1 MTEVRP
7 DPDQLLSQI
16 QHEAAKAQR
25 GKLKIFFGASAGVGK
40 TYAMLAAARQ
50 QQSQGLDVLVGVVE
64 THGRKD
70 TEAMAAGLE
79 RLPLQE
85 MPYRD
90 QVLYEFNLDEALRRK
105 PALILMDELAHSNVS
120 GARHPKRWQDVEEL
134 LVAGID
140 VYGTINVQH
149 LDSLN
154 DVVSGI
160 TGIRVWETVPDR
172 FFDSADEVI
181 LVDLPPDE
189 LLQRLKEG
197 KVYLPQQAE
206 RAIRNFFR
214 KGNLIALRELALRRT
229 ADRVDEDMLAY
240 RRKQAVPALWPT
252 RESLLVCVGPD
263 AGGERVVRS
272 GARLANQ
279 WNIPWHAIYVETPA
293 LQRLPG
299 AARERIFKTLSLAE
313 ELGAETATLAGNDG
327 AAVAVKYLQDHNL
340 SKVVVGRG
348 RRVQWS
354 FWHVGFVS
362 RLCRLAPDLDVI
374 LIARNAAVSPAEE
387 AREVP
392 RSGLGPAWPS
402 YLLSA
407 LVCAAMTLLA
417 TPLHAYF
424 DLANIVMLFL
434 VAVVVVALWL
444 GRGPAVLASLLS
456 VAAFDFFFVP
466 PRLSF
471 AVSDVQY
478 LMTFFIMLLVGLLVG
493 QLTAGLK
500 YQARVATRREDRV
513 RALYEFSRDLS
524 GALQVEQISDICTR
538 FLEGEFQARGTLLLS
553 DAQDHLQAPANTAID
568 VGIAQWAFD
577 HEEGAGRGTNT
588 LPGSPILYLPLKAP
602 MRVRGVLAIE
612 SSHPGRVLSPEQRR
626 SLDTMARLI
635 SIALERVHYVEVAQ
649 VTTVEME
656 SERMRNS
663 LLSAISHDLRTP
675 LSALVGLAESMS
687 MTKPPLSPAQQEV
700 AGAMREEALRMN
712 ALVNNL
718 LDMARLQAG
727 KIQLNRQWQP
737 LEEIVGSALHD
748 MDGVLGQRPLVI
760 ALGDDLPL
768 LHLDGVLLGRVFCN
782 LLENA
787 VKYTPAHTP
796 IEIGATVLSD
806 QVEVWVADEGPGL
819 PPGKEEAIF
828 NKFERGQKEGT
839 MPGVGLGLAICRA
852 IVQAHGG
859 TIRGENRHPR
869 GARFVMTF
877 PRGTPPEV
885 GEEMESEGEGESQ
898 P

>member
-16 QHEAAKAQR
+16 RQDAAKAQR

-50 QQSQGLDVLVGVVE
+50 QQSQGVDVVVGVVE
-64 THGRKD
+64 THGRKE
-70 TEAMAAGLE
+70 TEAMTEGLE
-79 RLPLQE
+79 RLPLRE
-85 MPYRD
+85 VPYRD
-90 QVLYEFNLDEALRRK
+90 QVLYDFNLDGALARK
-105 PALILMDELAHSNVS
+105 PALILVDELAHSNVS

-134 LVAGID
+134 LAAGID

-240 RRKQAVPALWPT
+240 RRKQSVPALWPT

-299 AARERIFKTLSLAE
+299 AAREKIFKTLGLAE
-313 ELGAETATLAGNDG
+313 ELGADTATLAGNDSA
-327 AAVAVKYLQDHNL
+327 AAVVKYLQDHNL
-340 SKVVVGRG
+340 SKVVVGRS
-348 RRVQWS
+348 RRFQWP
-354 FWHVGFVS
+354 FWHPGFVP

-374 LIARNAAVSPAEE
+374 LIARNEPVSAPVES
-387 AREVP
+387 REVP
-392 RSGLGPAWPS
+392 RPGRPS
-402 YLLSA
+402 WAAYLLSA

-524 GALQVEQISDICTR
+524 GALQVEQISEICTR

-568 VGIAQWAFD
+568 LGIAQWAFD

-649 VTTVEME
+649 TTSVEME

-687 MTKPPLSPAQQEV
+687 MTKPPLSDSQKEV
-700 AGAMREEALRMN
+700 ASAMREEALRMN

-748 MDGVLGQRPLVI
+748 MEGVLGDRPLVI

-787 VKYTPAHTP
+787 VKYTPAGTP
-796 IEIGATVLSD
+796 IEIGAKALTD

-819 PPGKEEAIF
+819 PPGKEAAIF
-828 NKFERGQKEGT
+828 NKFERGQKEGA

-859 TIRGENRHPR
+859 SIRGENRRPR
-869 GARFVMTF
+869 GARFVMSF

-885 GEEMESEGEGESQ
+885 GEEMEAEGEGE
-898 P
+898 PRV

>member
-1 MTEVRP
+1 MSRKTFSLFDASLIRP
-7 DPDQLLSQI
+7 AIGDAFKKLSPRVQWRNPVMFVVYVGSLLTTLLWLQALRG
-16 QHEAAKAQR
+16 QGEASSGFILAVALWLWFTVLFANFAEALAEGRSKAQAGALR
-25 GKLKIFFGASAGVGK
+25 NLKKETWAKKMHEPRMGAAWYTVPASDLRKGDVILAQAGDFIPADGEVIEGVASVDESAITGESAPVIRESGGDFSAV
-40 TYAMLAAARQ
+40 TGGTRVL
-50 QQSQGLDVLVGVVE
+50 SDWVLVRVTVNPGE
-64 THGRKD
+64 TFVDRMI
-70 TEAMAAGLE
+70 A
-79 RLPLQE
+79 
-85 MPYRD
+85 
-90 QVLYEFNLDEALRRK
+90 
-105 PALILMDELAHSNVS
+105 MDELAHSNVS

-134 LVAGID
+134 LAAGID

-478 LMTFFIMLLVGLLVG
+478 LMTFFIM
-493 QLTAGLK
+493 AW
-500 YQARVATRREDRV
+500 V
-513 RALYEFSRDLS
+513 RA
-524 GALQVEQISDICTR
+524 
-538 FLEGEFQARGTLLLS
+538 
-553 DAQDHLQAPANTAID
+553 
-568 VGIAQWAFD
+568 
-577 HEEGAGRGTNT
+577 
-588 LPGSPILYLPLKAP
+588 
-602 MRVRGVLAIE
+602 
-612 SSHPGRVLSPEQRR
+612 
-626 SLDTMARLI
+626 
-635 SIALERVHYVEVAQ
+635 
-649 VTTVEME
+649 
-656 SERMRNS
+656 
-663 LLSAISHDLRTP
+663 
-675 LSALVGLAESMS
+675 
-687 MTKPPLSPAQQEV
+687 
-700 AGAMREEALRMN
+700 
-712 ALVNNL
+712 
-718 LDMARLQAG
+718 
-727 KIQLNRQWQP
+727 
-737 LEEIVGSALHD
+737 
-748 MDGVLGQRPLVI
+748 
-760 ALGDDLPL
+760 
-768 LHLDGVLLGRVFCN
+768 
-782 LLENA
+782 
-787 VKYTPAHTP
+787 
-796 IEIGATVLSD
+796 
-806 QVEVWVADEGPGL
+806 
-819 PPGKEEAIF
+819 
-828 NKFERGQKEGT
+828 EGT
-839 MPGVGLGLAICRA
+839 RCKSWAA
-852 IVQAHGG
+852 A
-859 TIRGENRHPR
+859 
-869 GARFVMTF
+869 A
-877 PRGTPPEV
+877 
-885 GEEMESEGEGESQ
+885 
-898 P
+898 